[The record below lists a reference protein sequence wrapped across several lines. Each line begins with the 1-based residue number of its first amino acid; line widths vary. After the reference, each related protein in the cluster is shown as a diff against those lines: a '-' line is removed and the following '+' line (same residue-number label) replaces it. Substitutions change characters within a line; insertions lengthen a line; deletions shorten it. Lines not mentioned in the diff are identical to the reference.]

1 MTKNKATI
9 NALNGSKIDLN
20 HKLQNLEKQYVALTQ
35 LIFSSDKNKSELIN
49 QRHAIIKYLGAD
61 FYHQALIAYSNNK
74 NRSNQLLGRNKS
86 VIVTFSDYHV
96 NNNSIDLVIYTTFAL
111 KKRIQNQKTGL
122 AYLTVNYNLTKDKA
136 TNTQIQLATSEA
148 NK

>member
-49 QRHAIIKYLGAD
+49 QRHAIIKYLGTD

>member
-9 NALNGSKIDLN
+9 NALNGSKIYLN